1 MKKIYK
7 LYIGI
12 ILSVIAVACSDKL
25 DSDKY
30 FKDRRSLEDVFTDK
44 ENTEE
49 WLANAY
55 SYLGGYNLEV
65 YSHSTFSKRPC
76 YPLFHA
82 LIRKNTFFQF
92 PHCLFHNI
100 GKKIHLKRTPFPAS
114 RQTVCPYDRLSRI
127 PETFQHL
134 PQKSRSFLAS
144 LHQFSLCLY
153 V

>member
-49 WLANAY
+49 WLANAS
-55 SYLGGYNLEV
+55 SYLGGY
-65 YSHSTFSKRPC
+65 
-76 YPLFHA
+76 HA
-82 LIRKNTFFQF
+82 
-92 PHCLFHNI
+92 
-100 GKKIHLKRTPFPAS
+100 
-114 RQTVCPYDRLSRI
+114 
-127 PETFQHL
+127 
-134 PQKSRSFLAS
+134 
-144 LHQFSLCLY
+144 
-153 V
+153 